1 MMSAE
6 SNPLENFENAREK
19 LEEIRKMQTQFAS
32 RVLNEG
38 IELQQKQYTLFTS
51 IVQNQMEFG
60 RSLFSGALGII
71 NDNLQHSEKK
81 SARNN

>member
-1 MMSAE
+1 MSAE
-6 SNPLENFENAREK
+6 SNPLGNFENAREK

-51 IVQNQMEFG
+51 IVQNHM
-60 RSLFSGALGII
+60 
-71 NDNLQHSEKK
+71 
-81 SARNN
+81 